1 LAWSKSAYR
10 FDYQELYQRVKNA
23 MAVIYLDPATPNKS
37 IKAKSGLLF
46 CKDTNPNI
54 NRAPTTVREALQQ
67 MQKRFSMPEEGDYE
81 LMCAEKWGG
90 VDTDSNIFVIGSAKQ
105 EYPSTGSSYLFRERQ
120 YFGIGG
126 LLGNLTRLW
135 SNHVDQ
141 TGSKNASFAYLRYT
155 DLLYIQN
162 GKYLYNLG
170 CFRIQK
176 PDKTRWGNIQYMN
189 PFGNFEF
196 FPAFEIT
203 SQWRRKRNDR
213 PLELFEVVTTEPNEY
228 VMTVGIPREAIRGM
242 YRSTKFI
249 EEMLHSYVAYWAF
262 DNDPC
267 HWVRIALLN
276 KEMKIDFEKAYITV
290 QFVFVRDIGPI
301 DTRDE
306 FFKEDI
312 KK

>member
-1 LAWSKSAYR
+1 
-10 FDYQELYQRVKNA
+10 
-23 MAVIYLDPATPNKS
+23 
-37 IKAKSGLLF
+37 
-46 CKDTNPNI
+46 
-54 NRAPTTVREALQQ
+54 
-67 MQKRFSMPEEGDYE
+67 MPEEGDYK

-90 VDTDSNIFVIGSAKQ
+90 VDTSGNVFVIGSAKQ
-105 EYPSTGSSYLFRERQ
+105 EYPSPNSNYLFTTRT
-120 YFGIGG
+120 YFGVGG
-126 LLGNLTRLW
+126 LLGNLTRIW
-135 SNHVDQ
+135 VNGASNV
-141 TGSKNASFAYLRYT
+141 GSKYSVYIMIRYA
-155 DLLYIQN
+155 DFLFIQN
-162 GKYLYNLG
+162 GKFHYNLS
-170 CFRIQK
+170 CFKIQTPK
-176 PDKTRWGNIQYMN
+176 GVKWGNIQYMN

-213 PLELFEVVTTEPNEY
+213 PLELFEVVTTEPKEY

-262 DNDPC
+262 DSDPC

-312 KK
+312 KN

>member
-1 LAWSKSAYR
+1 
-10 FDYQELYQRVKNA
+10 
-23 MAVIYLDPATPNKS
+23 MAVVYLNPATPNKS
-37 IKAKSGLLF
+37 IKAKSGLMF
-46 CKDTNPNI
+46 SRDTSPKI

-67 MQKRFSMPEEGDYE
+67 MQKRFSMPEEGDYK

-90 VDTDSNIFVIGSAKQ
+90 VDTGNNVFVIGSAKQ
-105 EYPSTGSSYLFRERQ
+105 EYPSPNSSYLFTKRT
-120 YFGIGG
+120 YFGVGG
-126 LLGNLTRLW
+126 LLGNLTRIW
-135 SNHVDQ
+135 ANAVSS
-141 TGSKNASFAYLRYT
+141 TGTRYGWYTQLRYT
-155 DLLYIQN
+155 DFLYMKE
-162 GKYLYNLG
+162 GESHYNLS

-176 PDKTRWGNIQYMN
+176 PAKTRWGNIQYMN

-196 FPAFEIT
+196 FPAFVIT

-213 PLELFEVVTTEPNEY
+213 PLELFEVVTTEPEEY
-228 VMTVGIPREAIRGM
+228 VMTVGIPREALRISQRNP
-242 YRSTKFI
+242 KFVM
-249 EEMLHSYVAYWAF
+249 EMLHSYVAYWAF
-262 DNDPC
+262 DSDPC

-312 KK
+312 KE

>member
-1 LAWSKSAYR
+1 
-10 FDYQELYQRVKNA
+10 

-37 IKAKSGLLF
+37 ISAKSGLMF
-46 CKDTNPNI
+46 SRDTSPKI

-67 MQKRFSMPEEGDYE
+67 MQKRFSMPEEKDYE

-90 VDTDSNIFVIGSAKQ
+90 VDTGTNVFVIGSAKQ
-105 EYPSTGSSYLFRERQ
+105 EYPSPNSSYLFTKRT
-120 YFGIGG
+120 YFGVGG
-126 LLGNLTRLW
+126 LLGNLTRIW
-135 SNHVDQ
+135 ANSVSSRD
-141 TGSKNASFAYLRYT
+141 TKNDLYTMIRYA
-155 DLLYIQN
+155 DFLYIKD
-162 GKYLYNLG
+162 GKFHYNLH

-176 PDKTRWGNIQYMN
+176 PANTRWGNIQYIN

-203 SQWRRKRNDR
+203 SLWRRKRNDR
-213 PLELFEVVTTEPNEY
+213 PLELFEVVTTEPEEY
-228 VMTVGIPREAIRGM
+228 VMTVGIPREALRISQRNP
-242 YRSTKFI
+242 KFVM
-249 EEMLHSYVAYWAF
+249 EMLHSYVAYWAF
-262 DNDPC
+262 DSDPC

-290 QFVFVRDIGPI
+290 QFVFVRDIGPV

-312 KK
+312 RK

>member
-1 LAWSKSAYR
+1 
-10 FDYQELYQRVKNA
+10 
-23 MAVIYLDPATPNKS
+23 MAVIYLDPSTPNKS
-37 IKAKSGLLF
+37 ITAASGLMF
-46 CKDTNPNI
+46 SRDSSPKI

-67 MQKRFSMPEEGDYE
+67 MQKRFSMPEQGDYK
-81 LMCAEKWGG
+81 LMCVEKWGG
-90 VDTDSNIFVIGSAKQ
+90 VDKYNNIFVIASAKQ
-105 EYPSTGSSYLFRERQ
+105 KYPPVNGTYLFRDRN
-120 YFGIGG
+120 YYKRGPLFGI
-126 LLGNLTRLW
+126 LTRLW
-135 SNHVDQ
+135 HNYHGNV
-141 TGSKNASFAYLRYT
+141 GNKNNFYITLRYA
-155 DLLYIQN
+155 DMLYRITERKYKIYFDISSAKIQTPK
-162 GKYLYNLG
+162 GVK
-170 CFRIQK
+170 C
-176 PDKTRWGNIQYMN
+176 GNIQYMN

-203 SQWRRKRNDR
+203 SLWRRKRNDR
-213 PLELFEVVTTEPNEY
+213 PLELFEVVTTEPEEY

-262 DNDPC
+262 DDDPC

-290 QFVFVRDIGPI
+290 QFVFVRDIGPV

-312 KK
+312 RK

>member
-1 LAWSKSAYR
+1 
-10 FDYQELYQRVKNA
+10 
-23 MAVIYLDPATPNKS
+23 MAVIFLDPATPNKS
-37 IKAKSGLLF
+37 ISAKSGLMF
-46 CKDTNPNI
+46 SRDTSPKI

-67 MQKRFSMPEEGDYE
+67 MQKRFSMPEEKGYE

-90 VDTDSNIFVIGSAKQ
+90 VDTGTNVFVIGSAKQ
-105 EYPSTGSSYLFRERQ
+105 EYPSPNSSYLFTQRQ

-135 SNHVDQ
+135 SNHVTN
-141 TGSKNASFAYLRYT
+141 TGNITASFAYLRYT

-162 GKYLYNLG
+162 GKFLYNLG

-176 PDKTRWGNIQYMN
+176 PAGTRWGNIQYMN

-213 PLELFEVVTTEPNEY
+213 PLELFEVVTTEPEEY
-228 VMTVGIPREAIRGM
+228 VMTVGIPREALRISQRNP
-242 YRSTKFI
+242 KFVM
-249 EEMLHSYVAYWAF
+249 EMLHSYVAYWAF
-262 DNDPC
+262 DSDPC

-312 KK
+312 RK

>member
-1 LAWSKSAYR
+1 
-10 FDYQELYQRVKNA
+10 
-23 MAVIYLDPATPNKS
+23 
-37 IKAKSGLLF
+37 
-46 CKDTNPNI
+46 
-54 NRAPTTVREALQQ
+54 
-67 MQKRFSMPEEGDYE
+67 MPEEGDYE